1 MNMLEFNQLFGT
13 DQSLNT
19 SNEELDIEC
28 FLEANEECTP
38 QVFTLLITLPT
49 CGIDHSYVLMQINHA
64 T

>member
-28 FLEANEECTP
+28 FLEANEELHTSGVHP
-38 QVFTLLITLPT
+38 V
-49 CGIDHSYVLMQINHA
+49 DHSPNLWD
-64 T
+64 